1 MEDDF
6 NVILSSTWYF
16 GKHCLA
22 LSRWHP
28 CFDASLEL
36 NKLAPVWVRLLGLPL
51 EFWDEKIL
59 RWVGN
64 SFGHFFTMD
73 KVTMQKSRLVYDIF
87 CVNVAL
93 NRTLPIVVTLRTKW
107 GERF

>member
-1 MEDDF
+1 MSTMPSGLFYFNFTTKEDF
-6 NVILSSTWYF
+6 NWVLSRTWYF

-28 CFDASLEL
+28 NFDASLEL
-36 NKLAPVWVRLLGLPL
+36 KKLALVWVRLPSLPL

-64 SFGHFFTMD
+64 SFGHFVTTD
-73 KVTMQKSRLVYDIF
+73 KVTMLKSRLVY
-87 CVNVAL
+87 A
-93 NRTLPIVVTLRTKW
+93 
-107 GERF
+107 